1 MSIMY
6 YLIIMNEQ
14 DFFKLFG
21 KKIKKY
27 RKQKGWNQL
36 DFGLEMG
43 IHPNELSNIEC
54 GRRNL
59 TLRTIF
65 KIVSAL
71 NIEAKDL
78 FDFKDFNE

>member
-6 YLIIMNEQ
+6 YLIIMDEK
-14 DFFKLFG
+14 DFFKLLG
-21 KKIKKY
+21 KKIRYY

-36 DFGLEMG
+36 NFGLEIG

-59 TLRTIF
+59 TLKTVF
-65 KIVSAL
+65 KIASAL
-71 NIEAKDL
+71 DIEAKDL
-78 FDFKDFNE
+78 FDFKNTEL